1 MKCIEKLHFSDF
13 VTWIFKSQ
21 CWDFQFWGC
30 WHVLVSLNHWKVG
43 GQMGVC
49 NRMTVSP
56 YWVILKAHVAT
67 SLNKLDSESQR
78 GKSSSDSLVVLKVKL
93 PACTVEILYYCKL
106 HRSLHLKVVVLEAQ
120 VIKWSFIL
128 LHNFR
133 YKAFH
138 FLIFCKWFIWIHR
151 VFWFYNIKSSR
162 KKDERGLKFLLKDL
176 LIRMFVI
183 VV

>member
-1 MKCIEKLHFSDF
+1 MLVE
-13 VTWIFKSQ
+13 KSQ
-21 CWDFQFWGC
+21 D
-30 WHVLVSLNHWKVG
+30 SKSRDG
-43 GQMGVC
+43 GLCPAFSFLFFPYSFC

-106 HRSLHLKVVVLEAQ
+106 HRSLYLKVVVLEVQ